1 MTDQIMSI
9 IRSAA
14 KFAAGAA
21 AAHGLIGGAM
31 AETVTGLII
40 GAAALVASWLTHS
53 DIKA

>member
-1 MTDQIMSI
+1 MTEQIMSL

-21 AAHGLIGGAM
+21 VAHGFIGAGM

-40 GAAALVASWLTHS
+40 GAAALAASWLTHANV
-53 DIKA
+53 KA